1 MTSKEA
7 LKLAI
12 LEYEKDLETD
22 ENNQWIKDVL
32 KGLKDGQQDLEVLAI
47 LKEYLYYDNENHFI
61 KIKPI
66 RKSVFNY
73 NYEDLKEWLENGKR
87 KTDRNLQ

>member
-7 LKLAI
+7 LTLAI

-32 KGLKDGQQDLEVLAI
+32 KGLKDGQQDLEVLAM
-47 LKEYLYYDNENHFI
+47 LKNYLYYDNENHLVRM
-61 KIKPI
+61 KSI
-66 RKSVFNY
+66 RKNVFNY
-73 NYEDLKEWLENGKR
+73 NYEDLKEWLENAK
-87 KTDRNLQ
+87 

>member
-7 LKLAI
+7 LKELIEKAI
-12 LEYEKDLETD
+12 HNCDDWDIVRLYT
-22 ENNQWIKDVL
+22 IK
-32 KGLKDGQQDLEVLAI
+32 KDLEVLAM

-61 KIKPI
+61 KMKPI

-73 NYEDLKEWLENGKR
+73 NYEDLKEWLENDK
-87 KTDRNLQ
+87 

>member
-32 KGLKDGQQDLEVLAI
+32 KGLKDGQQDLEVLAM
-47 LKEYLYYDNENHFI
+47 LKNYLYYDNENHLI
-61 KIKPI
+61 KMKPI
-66 RKSVFNY
+66 RKSLFNY
-73 NYEDLKEWLENGKR
+73 DYEDLKEWLENGK
-87 KTDRNLQ
+87 

>member
-32 KGLKDGQQDLEVLAI
+32 KGLKDGQQDLEVLAM
-47 LKEYLYYDNENHFI
+47 LKKYLYYDNENHFI
-61 KIKPI
+61 KMVQI
-66 RKSVFNY
+66 RKQIFNFD
-73 NYEDLKEWLENGKR
+73 YEDLKEWLENE
-87 KTDRNLQ
+87 